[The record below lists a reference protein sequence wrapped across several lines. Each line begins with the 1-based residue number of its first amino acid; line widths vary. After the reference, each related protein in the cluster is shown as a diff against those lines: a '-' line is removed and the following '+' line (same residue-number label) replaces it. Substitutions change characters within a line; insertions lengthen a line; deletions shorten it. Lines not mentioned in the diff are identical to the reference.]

1 MPEFCNGYSSTLQRF
16 ARCLMWVFY
25 AARPLRIKELL
36 EAVQIEESAGRRAEE
51 AVSEV
56 CANLIEVNYGFVRPI
71 YLSVKEY
78 FIVRVLKSLSRGLAE
93 SVEY

>member
-1 MPEFCNGYSSTLQRF
+1 
-16 ARCLMWVFY
+16 MWVFY
-25 AARPLRIKELL
+25 AARPLHIKELL
-36 EAVQIEESAGRRAEE
+36 EAVQIGESAGKRENFPRYEEE
-51 AVSEV
+51 AVIEA